1 VIPSQVLAMLIFVA
15 TEAMFFS
22 GLVSAFLIGK
32 SAAIGWPP
40 PGQPRA
46 PAAATAVTTL
56 ALLLSG
62 VALYLSER
70 AMARGASAVTAR
82 RWLQTALALGSAFI
96 ALQGYEWTR
105 LVWFGLTVTSSVY
118 GSFFY
123 LIVGTH
129 AAHAVA
135 AVAVLVWATLRLEA
149 RTLSRETFWGVQVLW
164 YFVVGIWPILYV
176 LVYLL

>member
-1 VIPSQVLAMLIFVA
+1 MLIFVA

-46 PAAATAVTTL
+46 PAAATAVNTV

-62 VALYLSER
+62 VALFLSER
-70 AMARGASAVTAR
+70 ALARGSGVNAR
-82 RWLQTALALGSAFI
+82 RWLQTALALGASFV

-105 LVWFGLTVTSSVY
+105 LVWFGLTMISSVY
-118 GSFFY
+118 GAFFY

-135 AVAVLVWATLRLEA
+135 AVGVLAWAAWRLDA
-149 RTLSRETFWGVQVLW
+149 AALARETFWGVQVLW